1 MLNSSPATT
10 DSTSDVERIL
20 RLIDFIST
28 NETFSLDELT
38 AQTGLKR
45 RTAQRYLQK
54 LINAGIEI
62 ESATGR
68 GGGFRVK
75 EQGKLPKMMTNEEL
89 MALLFAT
96 ETLRNIHSLPFPFH
110 AEHSIKRLRSELPLS
125 KRNLFDRL
133 SEVTEFSVSKRL
145 LPVPELTNL
154 QQAAIDKRKLRV
166 EYYSASQKTYRT
178 ITPIGIYMLDGVW
191 YCPAFCHLRK
201 DERLFR
207 ADRLKIIDFL
217 DIDDQIHSSLKAWRQ
232 AYEQP
237 DSVEPI
243 IASLTKKGIIRAQAI
258 PWMDGQIIG
267 NQLRANYRQSRVSNI
282 IEDLLSFGP
291 DIIVHQPAE
300 IAQELRARLRAS
312 LAYYEE

>member
-1 MLNSSPATT
+1 MPNNLPAKA

-20 RLIDFIST
+20 KLIDFISM

-38 AQTGLKR
+38 EQTGLKR

-54 LINAGIEI
+54 LIQAGVEI
-62 ESATGR
+62 ESSTGR

-75 EQGKLPKMMTNEEL
+75 EQGKFPKMMTNEEL

-96 ETLRNIHSLPFPFH
+96 ETLRDIHSLPFPFH
-110 AEHSIKRLRSELPLS
+110 AEQSIKRLRSELPLS
-125 KRNLFDRL
+125 KRMLFDRL

-154 QQAAIDKRKLRV
+154 QQAAIEKRKLRV
-166 EYYSASQKTYRT
+166 EYQSANQKTYRT

-207 ADRLKIIDFL
+207 ADRLKIVDFL
-217 DIDDQIHSSLKAWRQ
+217 EFDELVHSTLKAWRY

-237 DSVEPI
+237 DSLEPI
-243 IASLTKKGIIRAQAI
+243 IASLSKKGIIRAQAI
-258 PWMDGQIIG
+258 PWMDGKIFG
-267 NQLRANYRQSRVSNI
+267 NQLRADYRESRRKNI

-291 DIIVHQPAE
+291 DIVVHQPAT
-300 IAQELRARLRAS
+300 IVQELRTKLKAS
-312 LAYYEE
+312 LTYYE